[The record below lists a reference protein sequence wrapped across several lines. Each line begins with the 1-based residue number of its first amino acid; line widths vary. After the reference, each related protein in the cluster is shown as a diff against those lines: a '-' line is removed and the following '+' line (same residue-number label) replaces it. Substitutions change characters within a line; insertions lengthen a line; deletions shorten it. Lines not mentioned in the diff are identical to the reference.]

1 MVVRSAVDAFIPKK
15 SSKPDIDDIISGL
28 SSLDVSQPKTE
39 SAKQVANSSLSVI
52 RFGTQ
57 LPQESI
63 IEVATISK
71 ARESQLVWQ
80 EKGPQLYL
88 SQIPHFY
95 VGLHERGSFSEVRK
109 HEFDYTTLP
118 DQVLANM
125 KKLPRVLVTIQNLVV
140 KHGQRGRLSL
150 VCVDGT
156 LKVYERVSEK
166 SCLPDEIM
174 ERFGI

>member
-1 MVVRSAVDAFIPKK
+1 MVVRSTVDAFISTK
-15 SSKPDIDDIISGL
+15 SSKPSIDDIISGL
-28 SSLDVSQPKTE
+28 SSLDVSQPKLE
-39 SAKQVANSSLSVI
+39 SGEQVANSPLRVI
-52 RFGTQ
+52 HFGRQ
-57 LPQESI
+57 LPQKYI
-63 IEVATISK
+63 VEVATISK
-71 ARESQLVWQ
+71 ARESQLDWQ

-95 VGLHERGSFSEVRK
+95 VGLHDRGFFSEVRK
-109 HEFDYTTLP
+109 HEFDYATLP
-118 DQVLANM
+118 DQVLENM
-125 KKLPRVLVTIQNLVV
+125 KKLRRVLVTIQKLVV

-156 LKVYERVSEK
+156 LNVYERVSEK

>member
-1 MVVRSAVDAFIPKK
+1 MVVRSTVDAFIPAK
-15 SSKPDIDDIISGL
+15 STKPDIDDVIDAL
-28 SSLDVSQPKTE
+28 SSLGVSQAKTE
-39 SAKQVANSSLSVI
+39 SAEQVANSPLKYV

-57 LPQESI
+57 VPQESI

-71 ARESQLVWQ
+71 ARESQLDWQ

-95 VGLHERGSFSEVRK
+95 VGLHDRGYFSEVRK

-125 KKLPRVLVTIQNLVV
+125 KKLRRALVTIQNLVI

-150 VCVDGT
+150 VCLDGT
-156 LKVYERVSEK
+156 LNVYERVSEQ

>member
-1 MVVRSAVDAFIPKK
+1 MIVRSTVDAFIPKK

-39 SAKQVANSSLSVI
+39 SAKQVANTRLRVV

-71 ARESQLVWQ
+71 FRESQLDWQ

-88 SQIPHFY
+88 SQISHFY

-125 KKLPRVLVTIQNLVV
+125 KKLRRVLVTIQNLVV

-156 LKVYERVSEK
+156 LNVYERVDEK